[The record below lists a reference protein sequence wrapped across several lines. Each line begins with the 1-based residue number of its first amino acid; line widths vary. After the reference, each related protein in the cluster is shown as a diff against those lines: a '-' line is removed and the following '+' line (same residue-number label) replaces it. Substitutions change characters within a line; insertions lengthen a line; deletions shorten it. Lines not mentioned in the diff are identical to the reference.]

1 MTDRGGTSNDSTAFQ
16 LGALTSSVATL
27 QTAVA
32 EMGASNDRLWEA
44 NDQNNV
50 TLARID
56 QRLKDNS
63 TTALV
68 KKVKAEA
75 VTETIVKE
83 PKPWDKPVGEI
94 LFNILIKGLMV
105 VGVGVVLAFVS
116 KVTGMAF

>member
-1 MTDRGGTSNDSTAFQ
+1 MSPDDNNSTAFR
-16 LGALTSSVATL
+16 LGGLTTAVATL
-27 QTAVA
+27 EGSVSDLQ
-32 EMGASNDRLWEA
+32 GSQQRLWEA
-44 NDQNNV
+44 NDTNNQ
-50 TLARID
+50 TLARIE
-56 QRLKDNS
+56 QRLEDNS

-75 VTETIVKE
+75 VTETVVRE